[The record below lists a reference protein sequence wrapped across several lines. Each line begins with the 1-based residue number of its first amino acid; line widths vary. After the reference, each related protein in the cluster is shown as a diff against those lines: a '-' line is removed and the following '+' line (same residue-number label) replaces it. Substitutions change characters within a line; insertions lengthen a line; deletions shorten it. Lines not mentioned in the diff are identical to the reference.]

1 MQNLSEGRSA
11 DTVSAARRGFVLR
24 YGEFMKTQI
33 AGTTMPVLE
42 VTLDTGEQIIAEGGD
57 VAWLTPGFGIET
69 STGFGSG
76 GKGGFLSGLKRM
88 VGGGQLFLSQYTA
101 TAPGSMVAFAAQ
113 LPGTIRE
120 LAIDPSDEFMVQ
132 SGSYMASTPEV
143 EVSVGLQ
150 TKLGAGIFGGAG
162 VVFQK
167 LAGNGT
173 AWVQLAGEIVEYELP
188 AGGSLLVHPGHL
200 ALYRAEMQLE
210 FATIKGVKNKFF
222 GDSLFLAQVHGPG
235 HVWLQSMTPAK
246 LAAAIEP
253 YLPDKSSSSSN

>member
-1 MQNLSEGRSA
+1 
-11 DTVSAARRGFVLR
+11 
-24 YGEFMKTQI
+24 MKSTI

-42 VTLDTGEQIIAEGGD
+42 ITLEPGERIIAEGGD
-57 VAWLTPGFGIET
+57 VSWLTPEFDIET

-76 GKGGFLSGLKRM
+76 GKGGFMSGLKRM
-88 VGGGQLFLSQYTA
+88 VGGGQLFLTQYTA
-101 TAPGSMVAFAAQ
+101 KAPGSFVAFAAQ

-120 LAIDPSDEFMVQ
+120 LVIDPADQFMVQ
-132 SGSYMASTPEV
+132 SGSYMASTSDV

-173 AWVQLAGEIVEYELP
+173 AWVQLAGEITEYELQP
-188 AGGSLLVHPGHL
+188 GQSMLIHPGHL
-200 ALYRAEMQLE
+200 ALYRAEMSLE
-210 FATIKGVKNKFF
+210 FASIKGVKNKIF
-222 GDSLFLAQVHGPG
+222 GDSLFLARLHGPG